1 MEDFRPGLAD
11 DASNMADLDHVNA
24 SALGHPRP
32 RRHDDED
39 EGSDILED
47 DDLEST
53 LGAPVN
59 GHQHGEGSADE
70 EKELPAHACA
80 YVYSYSPELSF
91 IFHVH

>member
-1 MEDFRPGLAD
+1 MDNYHPVLAD
-11 DASNMADLDHVNA
+11 DASVMADQDDNHMGSVGRA
-24 SALGHPRP
+24 QP

-53 LGAPVN
+53 VGGPVSHHKGHGN
-59 GHQHGEGSADE
+59 GEE

-80 YVYSYSPELSF
+80 
-91 IFHVH
+91 

>member
-1 MEDFRPGLAD
+1 MENNFLKAAVD
-11 DASNMADLDHVNA
+11 D
-24 SALGHPRP
+24 SAAPTEMDDPNGSSMGPARP

-53 LGAPVN
+53 VGGPAN
-59 GHQHGEGSADE
+59 GDQKGQGHAEE

-80 YVYSYSPELSF
+80 
-91 IFHVH
+91 